1 MDRVN
6 RREWTGVAV
15 IAVIVLCISLIDWC
29 VRVREAEAH
38 SGHDH
43 IPPAAEQYRRQLV
56 REVRYYFGL
65 REPISPF
72 AAQIH
77 QESGWRVGAQ
87 SKYASG
93 LAQFTPGTA
102 KDMARM
108 YPKDLDGK
116 ATPLDPNWALRAQ
129 AIYMKGLD
137 KAFLTPDKWETRAF
151 ALAAYNGGSGHI
163 VKEKAMAK
171 AEGFDPMKWFLHVER
186 FCKRAAWACEENRAY
201 PRKILFR
208 WEPMYRAAGW

>member
-1 MDRVN
+1 MDKDEREEWRAGIFLLALLVLLALAGYCN
-6 RREWTGVAV
+6 RR
-15 IAVIVLCISLIDWC
+15 D
-29 VRVREAEAH
+29 AEAH

-65 REPISPF
+65 NEPISPF

-77 QESGWRVGAQ
+77 QESAWRSGAR

-93 LAQFTPGTA
+93 LAQFTEATA
-102 KDMARM
+102 RDMGRM
-108 YPKDLDGK
+108 YPKDLEGK

-129 AIYMKGLD
+129 ALYMKRLD

-171 AEGFDPMKWFLHVER
+171 AAGLDPLKWFLHVER

-208 WEPMYRAAGW
+208 WEPLYRGAGW

>member
-1 MDRVN
+1 VDKGEMG
-6 RREWTGVAV
+6 EWRAA
-15 IAVIVLCISLIDWC
+15 IMFCVLLALFLLAGFCS
-29 VRVREAEAH
+29 RREAEAH
-38 SGHDH
+38 VGHDH
-43 IPPAAEQYRRQLV
+43 IPKEAERYRRQMT

-77 QESGWRVGAQ
+77 QESAWRSCAQ

-102 KDMARM
+102 GDMKRR
-108 YPKDLDGK
+108 YPKELEGK
-116 ATPLDPNWALRAQ
+116 VTPCEPRWALKAQ
-129 AIYMKGLD
+129 ALYMRQLD
-137 KAFLTPDKWETRAF
+137 KTFFTPDKWETRAF

-163 VKEKAMAK
+163 VKEKKMAK

-208 WEPMYRAAGW
+208 WEPLYRAAGW